1 MVIEILSYKTSVLNP
16 LMKIISILIF
26 CIGTYYFYRA
36 SQKYGG
42 ELKTV
47 ANLLFLGGL
56 AGIASAVSRII
67 GDYILFTKW
76 GESVFFLIFGI
87 VSLYVAYIVR
97 DRFIE
102 AAKAFG
108 LTGAD

>member
-1 MVIEILSYKTSVLNP
+1 MAIEILSYKTSILNP
-16 LMKIISILIF
+16 LIKIISIVIF
-26 CIGTYYFYRA
+26 CIGTYYFYMAR
-36 SQKYGG
+36 QKYGG
-42 ELKTV
+42 QLKTI

-56 AGIASAVSRII
+56 AGIASAISRII

-102 AAKAFG
+102 AAKALG
-108 LTGAD
+108 LMGAD